1 MSDTRTPKG
10 VTVEQ
15 VIATYI
21 KFREEKEALEATVKN
36 AVSAIKVKMTH
47 LEAWIQGK
55 ADADGV
61 TSFKTAA
68 GTAFLTTSDYASV
81 ADWDA
86 VLKFI
91 KDNDAWD
98 MLEKR
103 VSKNAVRGYIDAN
116 KAVPSGVNFGSR
128 VSISVRR
135 PAKIAE

>member
-1 MSDTRTPKG
+1 MANELTI
-10 VTVEQ
+10 EQ

-21 KFREEKEALEATVKN
+21 KFREEKEALEATVKD
-36 AVSAIKVKMTH
+36 AIGIIKIKLTH
-47 LEAWIQGK
+47 LEAWLQAK
-55 ADADGV
+55 AAADGV
-61 TSFKTAA
+61 TSFKTTA

-135 PAKIAE
+135 PAKTAE